1 MSISP
6 TAVRVAKFT
15 PQPDEL
21 KDVSTTD
28 IAHMVQSLGY
38 AIDELTLNYGCGDYE
53 ASDAI
58 GGLAEGVRFWS
69 RVLRNRVT
77 ESGSD

>member
-6 TAVRVAKFT
+6 TTVRVAKLA
-15 PQPDEL
+15 PQPNEL
-21 KDVSTTD
+21 QRESTTD
-28 IAHMVQSLGY
+28 IAHMVESLGY
-38 AIDELTLNYGCGDYE
+38 AIDQLTLSCYHAE
-53 ASDAI
+53 TSDAI
-58 GGLAEGVRFWS
+58 GGLAEAIRLLS